1 MLERNGWMHIINS
14 EYYDKS
20 CVDWYAGR
28 KRVAHELGLNSHIS
42 HSVSY
47 PTQSRLKAGFLLFW
61 SFINTPVCNFLMA
74 WLRILEGNEYF
85 YLFLSGSFKNTE
97 LIEVTHACNP
107 YPPTLPPPLTMTFQM
122 FICQRW
128 LRSMPEVFM
137 PWVEAGLAAC
147 IKRTYSGP
155 FLKCFIKATTY
166 NEHSPV
172 QLWYCSLILTCIL
185 SLHVLCFQTYQN
197 ENKCLKCMIY

>member
-1 MLERNGWMHIINS
+1 MFFPPKIQKKKKMLERNGWMHIINS

-85 YLFLSGSFKNTE
+85 YLFLLGSFKNTE

-107 YPPTLPPPLTMTFQM
+107 YPPTPPLFSLWHSKCLSANGGLDP
-122 FICQRW
+122 CQR
-128 LRSMPEVFM
+128 
-137 PWVEAGLAAC
+137 
-147 IKRTYSGP
+147 
-155 FLKCFIKATTY
+155 
-166 NEHSPV
+166 
-172 QLWYCSLILTCIL
+172 CSCREWRLD
-185 SLHVLCFQTYQN
+185 SLLV
-197 ENKCLKCMIY
+197 